1 MRHIRWLKGS
11 GMTIEKIHAEFEVS
25 DKGVGPN
32 RVWYKL
38 TKYVKP
44 QQGGKDKWQLRQ
56 TVNLSQD
63 GLRNGILRVAKLT
76 DHLMIGIGSCLNLMN
91 KK

>member
-1 MRHIRWLKGS
+1 MPKGLNLYIREYQAGGRVPKHKEVNQ
-11 GMTIEKIHAEFEVS
+11 THEKILSRLKEVS

-44 QQGGKDKWQLRQ
+44 QKE
-56 TVNLSQD
+56 
-63 GLRNGILRVAKLT
+63 AKT
-76 DHLMIGIGSCLNLMN
+76 NDN
-91 KK
+91 

>member
-11 GMTIEKIHAEFEVS
+11 GMTIEKIHTEFEES

-38 TKYVKP
+38 TKYVKL
-44 QQGGKDKWQLRQ
+44 QEEAK
-56 TVNLSQD
+56 T
-63 GLRNGILRVAKLT
+63 NG
-76 DHLMIGIGSCLNLMN
+76 N
-91 KK
+91 

>member
-1 MRHIRWLKGS
+1 MHLIWGKWPDAPKDKFMRPIRWLKGS

-25 DKGVGPN
+25 DKGVGPT

-44 QQGGKDKWQLRQ
+44 QKEAK
-56 TVNLSQD
+56 T
-63 GLRNGILRVAKLT
+63 NG
-76 DHLMIGIGSCLNLMN
+76 N
-91 KK
+91 

>member
-1 MRHIRWLKGS
+1 VNQTH
-11 GMTIEKIHAEFEVS
+11 EKILSRLKEVS

-44 QQGGKDKWQLRQ
+44 QKE
-56 TVNLSQD
+56 
-63 GLRNGILRVAKLT
+63 AKT
-76 DHLMIGIGSCLNLMN
+76 NDN
-91 KK
+91 

>member
-1 MRHIRWLKGS
+1 MRHIRWFKGS

-44 QQGGKDKWQLRQ
+44 QKE
-56 TVNLSQD
+56 
-63 GLRNGILRVAKLT
+63 AKT
-76 DHLMIGIGSCLNLMN
+76 NCN
-91 KK
+91 

>member
-1 MRHIRWLKGS
+1 MHLIWEKWPDAPKDKFMRHIRWLKGS

-32 RVWYKL
+32 RVWHKL

-44 QQGGKDKWQLRQ
+44 QKEAK
-56 TVNLSQD
+56 T
-63 GLRNGILRVAKLT
+63 NG
-76 DHLMIGIGSCLNLMN
+76 N
-91 KK
+91 

>member
-1 MRHIRWLKGS
+1 MRQIFYFLPLSLLYLFPSVLFHFVSWVKGS

-44 QQGGKDKWQLRQ
+44 QKEAK
-56 TVNLSQD
+56 T
-63 GLRNGILRVAKLT
+63 NG
-76 DHLMIGIGSCLNLMN
+76 N
-91 KK
+91 